1 MARFRITIKNSA
13 QLLQSPNGDQ
23 VPQLLFTRVDQRQ
36 REPGQCQ
43 FEAIVNM
50 KGNSDGLTYDPE
62 KQELRMPGGELLPVE
77 ILSFKPYADEFYGE
91 ITAKCKVEF
100 PYDTVN
106 YGT

>member
-13 QLLQSPNGDQ
+13 QLLQSPSGDP
-23 VPQLLFTRVDQRQ
+23 VPRLQFTTVDQRQ

-43 FEAIVNM
+43 FGAIVNM
-50 KGNSDGLTYDPE
+50 KGDSEGLTYVPE

-77 ILSFKPYADEFYGE
+77 ILSFRPHANEFYSE

-100 PYDTVN
+100 PFDTVN